1 MVVRRTSLVKFGE
14 CFSVKR
20 IYVKK
25 LYYDF
30 SLLIWKK
37 NSYENVSERFL
48 WKVMFSS
55 IIYNVKAWFD
65 DYDFNIMFLWDDANF
80 CVHIKSEGHHGVYKL
95 HGNKKLTYALKWA
108 CKA

>member
-1 MVVRRTSLVKFGE
+1 MVVRRTSLVNFGE

-30 SLLIWKK
+30 SLLIRKK
-37 NSYENVSERFL
+37 NSDENVSERFL
-48 WKVMFSS
+48 RKVMFSS
-55 IIYNVKAWFD
+55 IIYNIKAWFD
-65 DYDFNIMFLWDDANF
+65 DYDFNTMFLWDDANF

-108 CKA
+108 YKA